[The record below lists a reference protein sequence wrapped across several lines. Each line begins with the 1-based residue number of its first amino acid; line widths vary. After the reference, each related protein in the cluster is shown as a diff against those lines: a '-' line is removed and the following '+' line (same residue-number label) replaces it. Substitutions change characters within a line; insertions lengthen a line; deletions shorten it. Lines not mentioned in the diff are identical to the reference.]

1 MKKSKKPQFLCIY
14 CRKGLVRKVPAK
26 CPECGCKLTEPV
38 TGKMKITRLS
48 DLAFHNGMRLKFGV
62 VPIEPDQRNP

>member
-1 MKKSKKPQFLCIY
+1 MKKSKKPYLCIY
-14 CRKGLVRKVPAK
+14 CRKGLVTKVPSK

-48 DLAFHNGMRLKFGV
+48 DLAFGNGLRWSWCA
-62 VPIEPDQRNP
+62 VPVEPKRKK